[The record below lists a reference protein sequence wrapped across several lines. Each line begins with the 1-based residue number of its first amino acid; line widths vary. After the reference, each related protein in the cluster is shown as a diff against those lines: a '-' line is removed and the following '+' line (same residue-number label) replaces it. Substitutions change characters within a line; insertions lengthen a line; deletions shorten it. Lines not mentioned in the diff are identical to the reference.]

1 MARVP
6 ASERTRN
13 ALNDMFAGKT
23 VADKSSLVRQA
34 ARLIVEEALEKEAVD
49 ALGSGYYEHVADRR
63 GYRNGYRTSRVKS
76 AEGAIEFAVPQLAD
90 MAQPFRSKIRE
101 VIRGRTEELERL
113 AVEMYARGLSVRD
126 IEAAFTDETG
136 RCLLSRTAASELT
149 ERLWA
154 DYQAFA
160 SRDLAEFKLL
170 YLFVD
175 GIAEKLHLGQPR
187 EAVLAA
193 WGIIETGHKVLLG
206 LAPGTKEDTASCR
219 DFLRDLKA
227 RNLVDPVVVITDGA
241 PGLIR
246 AAEEVF
252 PRSLRQ
258 RCLAHKIRN
267 LQSKVP
273 EEVWRE
279 LKGAALAAYQ
289 AGSPQVARMLKDDFV
304 ARYERDYPSA
314 TSCFLDDFDACVAH
328 LQLPI
333 SHRRATRTTNMLE
346 RLFGEERRRTKVIP
360 HAFGERAVLK
370 LMYAALIRAS
380 ETWKNIVITQFELR
394 QLEQLR
400 EHLNERHVERTA
412 PAVKSASRSRIS
424 SKART

>member
-6 ASERTRN
+6 ACERTRN
-13 ALNDMFAGKT
+13 ALKDMFAGKT
-23 VADKSSLVRQA
+23 VADKSRLVRQA

-63 GYRNGYRTSRVKS
+63 GYRNGYRRSRVKS

-126 IEAAFTDETG
+126 IEAAFTDEAG

-160 SRDLAEFKLL
+160 SRDLGEFKLL

-175 GIAEKLHLGQPR
+175 GIAEKLHLGQSR

-219 DFLRDLKA
+219 DFLRDLKT
-227 RNLVDPVVVITDGA
+227 RNVVDPVVVITDGA

-289 AGSPQVARMLKDDFV
+289 AGSPRVAQLLKDDFV

-314 TSCFLDDFDACVAH
+314 TSCFLDDFDACIAH

-360 HAFGERAVLK
+360 HAFGERPVLK

-424 SKART
+424 SKVRT